1 MSDDEGREASMRPH
15 RYTGPTGTNDFDDL
29 TADEMSELVASYKLL
44 GECFEDASAEEM
56 LGRGF
61 LMDVPLELV
70 RDKFEKVAQ
79 ARREL
84 QPL

>member
-44 GECFEDASAEEM
+44 GGVLRGRVRGGDAGPRIPD
-56 LGRGF
+56 GRAAG
-61 LMDVPLELV
+61 
-70 RDKFEKVAQ
+70 
-79 ARREL
+79 ARERQIRESGAGA
-84 QPL
+84 